1 MSKIRRAV
9 VFSSMAQYGVR
20 LVGLVTTMIV
30 ARLLTPDEVGTFA
43 IASAIIMLL
52 SEFKLLG
59 AADYLIREP
68 EITDLKIRRAL
79 GLTILIS
86 WGLGLLALA
95 LAMPTAAFY
104 DIPQLAVIFAILST
118 GLFLAPFISIPMAVV
133 ARRFEFRVVLVADIV
148 SSITSLATTVL
159 LINLGFS
166 YYSLAWGYCAKMA
179 TQLAVVCLIR
189 EFPKYWVPTFSGI
202 AAIARFGIFASL
214 SNLCS
219 RAINIAPDLVIGKMG
234 TTAQVGMFSRGL
246 GFVEFLSGT
255 LQVGVSPVVLPYLSE
270 AKRSGENLSEAYTR
284 ATVLLGA
291 LVWPVLSVA
300 SVASLPVIRIFFGD
314 QWDAAA
320 PIASTLAIWLILRS
334 THNFANNLFIASGNE
349 SLMLIKEAILMG
361 SVFGLVIFS
370 FPMGL
375 QAVAK
380 SFIVLGIFEIILVSS
395 LLTRAVHLKTGPFF
409 LALLP
414 NLMLSVICAAST
426 VAISH
431 FVSFNDEQA
440 WRPVGVIALCLPIVW
455 LVSLKVLRHPLYGEI
470 RLLLKI

>member
-1 MSKIRRAV
+1 MSKIRRAI

-20 LVGLVTTMIV
+20 LIGLVTTMIV

-43 IASAIIMLL
+43 IASAIIMII

-79 GLTILIS
+79 GLTVLIS
-86 WGLGLLALA
+86 WGLGLLVLA
-95 LAMPTAAFY
+95 LGVPAAAFY
-104 DIPQLAVIFAILST
+104 DIPPLAVIFAILST
-118 GLFLAPFISIPMAVV
+118 GFFLGPFISIPTAVV
-133 ARRFEFRVVLVADIV
+133 ARRFEFRVVLAANIV

-159 LINLGFS
+159 LIYLGFS
-166 YYSLAWGYCAKMA
+166 YYSLAWGYFAKMA
-179 TQLAVVCLIR
+179 AELAVICLIR
-189 EFPKYWVPTFSGI
+189 EFPKYWVPAFSGI
-202 AAIARFGIFASL
+202 GVIARFGIFASL
-214 SNLCS
+214 SNLCR
-219 RAINIAPDLVIGKMG
+219 RALNTVPDLVIGKMG

-255 LQVGVSPVVLPYLSE
+255 LQMGVSPVVLPYLSE
-270 AKRSGENLSEAYTR
+270 AKRSGGNLTEAYTR

-291 LVWPVLSVA
+291 MVWPVLSVA
-300 SVASLPVIRIFFGD
+300 SMASLPVIRIFFGG

-320 PIASTLAIWLILRS
+320 PIASILAIWLILRS
-334 THNFANNLFIASGNE
+334 THNFANNLLIASGNE
-349 SLMLIKEAILMG
+349 RLMLIKEALLLG
-361 SVFGLVIFS
+361 SAFGLVILSFS
-370 FPMGL
+370 MGL

-380 SFIVLGIFEIILVSS
+380 SFIVLGVFEIVLASW
-395 LLTRAVHLKTGPFF
+395 LLRCAVNLEIVPFF
-409 LALLP
+409 GALSS
-414 NLMLSVICAAST
+414 NLVLSVICAAAT
-426 VAISH
+426 FAISH
-431 FVSFNDEQA
+431 FVSFDHEQA